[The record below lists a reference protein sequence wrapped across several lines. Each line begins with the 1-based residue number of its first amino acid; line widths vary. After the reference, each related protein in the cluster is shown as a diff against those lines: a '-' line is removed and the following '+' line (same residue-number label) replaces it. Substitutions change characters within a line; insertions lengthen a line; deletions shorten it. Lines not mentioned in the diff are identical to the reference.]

1 MSYQVHSR
9 TGQILQVM
17 KIVALLAFIGFSIQ
31 AGAIIISYI
40 VSCVNPEAAKNL
52 YKGLNMYQLSQYNF
66 SYYTLQVSFTV
77 LVLMLK
83 SYVCYYLVK
92 TLSGLT
98 LSTPFTI
105 EVAQTLEKISYL
117 LLAAS
122 IVGLMGNIYAA
133 WLLKKTGE
141 QFGGGIT
148 EEFLFMAGLV
158 FVIAQIFKR
167 GVEIQTEN
175 DLTV

>member
-1 MSYQVHSR
+1 MHSR
-9 TGQILQVM
+9 TGQILIVM
-17 KIVALLAFIGFSIQ
+17 KVIAWLAYIGFSIQ
-31 AGAIIISYI
+31 AGSIIISFI
-40 VSCVNPEAAKNL
+40 VSCVNPESAKNL
-52 YKGLNMYQLSQYNF
+52 YKGLNMYNLLRYNF
-66 SYYTLQVSFTV
+66 TYYTLQVSFTV
-77 LVLMLK
+77 LVLAMK
-83 SYVCYYLVK
+83 SYVCHYVIK

-98 LSTPFTI
+98 LSNPFTI
-105 EVAQTLEKISYL
+105 EVAQTLEKISYVL
-117 LLAAS
+117 LGTSVA
-122 IVGLMGNIYAA
+122 GLLGNAYSS

-148 EEFLFMAGLV
+148 QEFLFMAGLV